1 MKIRH
6 HLTFISN
13 QMLLP
18 AAAIVVVVA
27 TIVAASQAF
36 AESNQTTVDP
46 ERSVVSIYDRGVERV
61 IVTKARTVGQA
72 LELANISVREGQD
85 IVEPSR
91 ETELTSGSYSVNI
104 YRARPVTIE
113 DGEARRQI
121 TTAEQTAA
129 NIAKAADMQIYP
141 EDRVH
146 IGTSDMLLV
155 DGANIVLKV
164 DRATPIYLTLYGKK
178 TEVRTQAATVGEF
191 LQEKQISLQ
200 TNDTLSVAE
209 SAPITN
215 GMSIELWRNGV
226 QTVTVDE
233 EIAFTTEKVKD
244 ANRETGYHE
253 VKEKGENGAKTVTYE
268 IEMRNG
274 VEVARKEIASVT
286 TKEPKKQVE
295 IVGTKINLPAGSHT
309 DWMAAA
315 GIAESDFGYANYLV
329 TKESGW
335 RVNAT
340 NASSGAY
347 GLPQALPGGKM
358 ASAGSDWQTNP
369 ITQLRWMN
377 GYVIGRYGSWANA
390 VAHSQTKGWY

>member
-6 HLTFISN
+6 HLTLISRRFLIPGGLAAVVFAVGLIAN
-13 QMLLP
+13 QALAETSQP
-18 AAAIVVVVA
+18 AVEADQRAI
-27 TIVAASQAF
+27 
-36 AESNQTTVDP
+36 
-46 ERSVVSIYDRGVERV
+46 SIYDRGAERV
-61 IVTKARTVGQA
+61 IVTKARTVRQA
-72 LELANISVREGQD
+72 LELAKIDIQEDQD
-85 IVEPSR
+85 VVEPALD
-91 ETELTSGSYSVNI
+91 TELVTSKYNINI
-104 YRARPVTIE
+104 YRARPVVID
-113 DGEARRQI
+113 DGIMRRQI
-121 TTAEQTAA
+121 TTAEQTAT
-129 NIAKAADMQIYP
+129 NIARVANMTLYP
-141 EDRVH
+141 EDRVD
-146 IGTSDMLLV
+146 IGASGTLLV

-164 DRATPIYLTLYGKK
+164 DRATPIHLTLYGKK

-200 TNDTLSVAE
+200 ANDTLSVAE
-209 SAPITN
+209 STPITN

-295 IVGTKINLPAGSHT
+295 IVGTKVNLPAGSHT

-347 GLPQALPGGKM
+347 GLPQALPGSKM

-369 ITQLRWMN
+369 ITQLKWMN